1 MLLIKLGC
9 NKISSADVGQAQE
22 LVTQQTFSVQ
32 EMEYLLFGNKMDGE
46 LSFKNLTDAGKGV
59 INTMLVMK
67 KWYNGKFNKRIL
79 KFDNF

>member
-1 MLLIKLGC
+1 LIREQSS
-9 NKISSADVGQAQE
+9 NKICSADVGQAQE

-67 KWYNGKFNKRIL
+67 KWYNGEIFFENL
-79 KFDNF
+79 KI